1 MTRIKLHVLVAQSDG
16 QARADPLWQW
26 FEKDDAQSA
35 ILLSCSASLVE
46 TAKGAAW
53 HYQRQLSLNEYV
65 CFCCKAQGP
74 VLALL
79 RNVFLQALHRKIEPF
94 AAVVV
99 HTTEPLDAISLARA
113 LVLDPFLADR
123 YEYDEAGQTP
133 SACVGVMG
141 AAFAKARALE
151 RQGPG
156 APSDL

>member
-1 MTRIKLHVLVAQSDG
+1 MKRIKVHVLVAQSDG

-26 FEKDDAQSA
+26 FENGDAHSA
-35 ILLSCSASLVE
+35 ILLSCSESLVE

-79 RNVFLQALHRKIEPF
+79 RDVFLQALHRKIAPF
-94 AAVVV
+94 TDVVV

-123 YEYDEAGQTP
+123 YEYGEAGQTP
-133 SACVGVMG
+133 AACVGVMG
-141 AAFAKARALE
+141 VALAKARALE

-156 APSDL
+156 TPSDL